1 MPLLRYYIT
10 GHGLGHA
17 SRSCQVLQALSTRH
31 PTIRLEVVTAAPD
44 WFLAANLP
52 PTTPVYRRTLDV
64 GVCQGDSLEMHLPA
78 TVEAC
83 RQLHAAAPALLAA
96 ESEELRRSG
105 VDLVVTD
112 VAALPCT
119 AAALAGIPA
128 VILSN
133 FTWDW
138 IYEGFL
144 DEEPEFAKVIAWQRD
159 CYRQARLGLRL
170 PFPGPLPV
178 AEVIDLPLV
187 TRRSHRPKAEIRRQL
202 GINEGERLALLS
214 FGGFGLEEATLEKA
228 TAMAGWVLLAEDPL
242 VAINQK
248 LRPLPPGVA
257 YPDLVNA
264 ADVVVTKP
272 GYGIVAE
279 CLTHQT
285 AVLYTPRGNF
295 REQPLLVDGLQR
307 YGRALEID
315 NCRLRQA
322 DFREAFEQL
331 LALPH
336 PTEQIASNGAEVAA
350 DCLASRVLS

>member
-17 SRSCQVLQALSTRH
+17 SRSCQVLQALYTRH
-31 PTIRLEVVTAAPD
+31 PAIRQEVVTAAPD

-52 PTTPVYRRTLDV
+52 PTTTVYRRTLDV

-83 RQLHAAAPALLAA
+83 RQLYAAAPALLAA
-96 ESEELRRSG
+96 ENEELRRTG

-112 VAALPCT
+112 VAALPCA
-119 AAALAGIPA
+119 AAALTGIPA

-144 DEEPEFAKVIAWQRD
+144 ADEPGFAEAIAWQHD

-170 PFPGPLPV
+170 PFHGPLPV

-202 GINEGERLALLS
+202 GIREGERLALLS
-214 FGGFGLEEATLEKA
+214 FGGFGLEEATLGKA
-228 TAMAGWVLLAEDPL
+228 AAMTGWILLAEDPL
-242 VAINQK
+242 VAINQR

-257 YPDLVNA
+257 YSDLVNA

-279 CLTHQT
+279 CLAHQT

-295 REQPLLVDGLQR
+295 REQPLLIEGLQR

-315 NCRLRQA
+315 NRRLRQG
-322 DFREAFEQL
+322 DFEEAFEQL
-331 LALPH
+331 LAMPQPSETL
-336 PTEQIASNGAEVAA
+336 ANNGAEVAA
-350 DCLASRVLS
+350 DCLASRILS